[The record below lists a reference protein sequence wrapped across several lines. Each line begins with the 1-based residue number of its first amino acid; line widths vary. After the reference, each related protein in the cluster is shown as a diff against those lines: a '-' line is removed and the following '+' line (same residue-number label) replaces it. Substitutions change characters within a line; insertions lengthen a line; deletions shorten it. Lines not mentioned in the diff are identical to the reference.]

1 MIGNT
6 KPSITALVSAVKEH
20 QKLDITSDDITTEIY
35 EAATRGFE
43 KGVSIKSM
51 SNRVKFYLVS
61 NGGDREEKE
70 TVSHRGVF
78 IGSSDIVNENK
89 PLGKNKSQSLSFLS
103 LGDDDFLRVM
113 SDPNS
118 PSHFKG
124 FKKGNFGA
132 LVDVD
137 FSSTKQDSGI
147 TYVTPESVTPIDKSF
162 VIDTGKIKAY
172 DTRSLLD
179 IEKYT
184 PCAVV
189 GTISSI
195 KALRIPNWEQHKYD
209 EDQEDYPLTIKG
221 NPVFQFYLSADTD
234 NGEPIVKGYVNP
246 TNIAK
251 PFIAL
256 DDFEAMWPQTPADLE
271 GADIDEFL
279 RDEITAMYNGV
290 EVILIGQRKNDSEYD
305 DKTYI
310 DFYVNAI
317 IPVENAPSLI
327 EVASGVDR
335 AKAAKEAKAESK
347 KESTEEAAAKDA
359 KKMAVRQ
366 KKVAATVE
374 AMRDATTPQIVR
386 DMVDKAIFLNVEDSV
401 IQTMIENE
409 FEAQGISAP
418 EEVEAPAEDDTEA
431 SLSDTEGDDEIWN
444 E

>member
-1 MIGNT
+1 MTGNT
-6 KPSITALVSAVKEH
+6 KPTVAELVKAVQEY
-20 QKLDITSDDITTEIY
+20 QKLDITKDDITTEIY

-61 NGGDREEKE
+61 NGGDREPKE
-70 TVSHRGVF
+70 TVSHRGIF
-78 IGSSDIVNENK
+78 MGSSDICNENK
-89 PLGKNKSQSLSFLS
+89 PLGKNKSQSISFLNE
-103 LGDDDFLRVM
+103 GDDGFFRVM

-137 FSSTKQDSGI
+137 FSQTKQDSGI
-147 TYVTPESVTPIDKSF
+147 TYVTPENVTPVDKSF

-172 DTRSLLD
+172 DTVSLLD
-179 IEKYT
+179 VEKYT

-221 NPVFQFYLSADTD
+221 KPVFQFYLQADTD
-234 NGEPIVKGYVNP
+234 NSEPIVKGYVNP
-246 TNIAK
+246 VNIAA
-251 PFIAL
+251 PFITL
-256 DDFEAMWPQTPADLE
+256 DDFDAMWPETPSDLN
-271 GADIDEFL
+271 GMDVDEFL
-279 RDEITAMYNGV
+279 RDEITAMYHGV
-290 EVILIGQRKNDSEYD
+290 EVILIGQRKNDSEFD

-310 DFYVNAI
+310 DFYCNAI

-335 AKAAKEAKAESK
+335 AKAAKEAKAASK
-347 KESTEEAAAKDA
+347 QEDGAKAAEKEA

-366 KKVAATVE
+366 KKVGETVT
-374 AMRDATTPQIVR
+374 AMRDATTVQMVR
-386 DMVDKAIFLNVEDSV
+386 DMVDKAIFLNVEDAV
-401 IQTMIENE
+401 IQTMIDNE
-409 FEAQGISAP
+409 FEAQGIKVP
-418 EEVEAPAEDDTEA
+418 EEVDDAPETAAAEEPAESDD
-431 SLSDTEGDDEIWN
+431 DDIWN